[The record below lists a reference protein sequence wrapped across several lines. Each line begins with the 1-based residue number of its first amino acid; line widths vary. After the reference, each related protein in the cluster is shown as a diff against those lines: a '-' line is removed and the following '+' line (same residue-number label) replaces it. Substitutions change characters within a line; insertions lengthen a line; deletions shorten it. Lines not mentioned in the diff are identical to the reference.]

1 MLKKSNIFLILFSC
15 LYLLIGCTTLS
26 DGTPPERT
34 VEIRQTAENNE
45 PVTFNEALNMMS
57 TELAVNVFSKFKG
70 ELKILF
76 KNNAEGNYATRRLYR
91 ELKMFLPVVSVL
103 GGEDFV
109 IESSFRKIDG
119 QQKIWDLRLK
129 ERSGRILWSDRAV
142 IKEEVKSE

>member
-1 MLKKSNIFLILFSC
+1 MSKKSNIFLIFFSFLF
-15 LYLLIGCTTLS
+15 LLTGCTTLP
-26 DGTPPERT
+26 DGTPSERT
-34 VEIRQTAENNE
+34 VEIHETAENNE

-76 KNNAEGNYATRRLYR
+76 RNNAEGNYATSRLYR

-103 GGEDFV
+103 NGEDFV
-109 IESSFRKIDG
+109 IESSFRKIG
-119 QQKIWDLRLK
+119 SQKKIWYLRLK

>member
-1 MLKKSNIFLILFSC
+1 MSKKSNIFIIFFSFLF
-15 LYLLIGCTTLS
+15 LLTGCTTLS
-26 DGTPPERT
+26 DGNPPEEV

-57 TELAVNVFSKFKG
+57 TELAVKVFSKFKG

-76 KNNAEGNYATRRLYR
+76 RNNAEGNYVTRRLYR
-91 ELKMFLPVVSVL
+91 ELKVFLPVVSVL
-103 GGEDFV
+103 DGEDFV

-119 QQKIWDLRLK
+119 QQKVWDLRLK

-142 IKEEVKSE
+142 IKEEVESE